1 LYLKNINSL
10 YAVINKLIVKKYS
23 LRILWLQIILLHA
36 FCIFIYPQQD
46 TEALKDSVFRYQGI
60 SPTLNLNYEFD
71 DRILYNNRAF
81 SLQDLPLYNDSST
94 IWLRTE
100 LALSSSHLF
109 VEKDG
114 NQHFTLIL
122 YQKHL
127 EDSKFDPVRYV
138 LGMAQLGAVGYLA
151 YRHIKK
157 YGFR

>member
-1 LYLKNINSL
+1 
-10 YAVINKLIVKKYS
+10 VKKFS
-23 LRILWLQIILLHA
+23 LKILWLQIIVLHT

-46 TEALKDSVFRYQGI
+46 TGALKDTVFRYRGVN
-60 SPTLNLNYEFD
+60 PTLILNYKFD
-71 DRILYNNRAF
+71 DLILNNNPDF
-81 SLQDLPLYNDSST
+81 LLNNLPLYNDSST

-100 LALSSSHLF
+100 LALSSSPLF
-109 VEKDG
+109 AENDG
-114 NQHFTLIL
+114 EQHFTSIL
-122 YQKHL
+122 YQKYL